1 MDNFFTQQEF
11 DSVKKQRLSAIIMIV
26 LVLTVYFAL
35 FITTIIS
42 YLRLPYQDAK
52 GNLYKAMLYVVTV
65 VVIVY
70 LYIFIGIR
78 YKRVNKYY
86 KMLCGVFN
94 GTCVKDTGKFISF
107 SDTLE
112 TKDGVD
118 VKHMIFS
125 VYIPRRA
132 NWYERV
138 IYIPYERD
146 FPPFIEGQDVIFT
159 SQSNILISYEI
170 LDEK

>member
-86 KMLCGVFN
+86 KMLLR
-94 GTCVKDTGKFISF
+94 
-107 SDTLE
+107 TLR
-112 TKDGVD
+112 TKAGEENLYD
-118 VKHMIFS
+118 FTQS
-125 VYIPRRA
+125 YIT
-132 NWYERV
+132 Y
-138 IYIPYERD
+138 
-146 FPPFIEGQDVIFT
+146 
-159 SQSNILISYEI
+159 
-170 LDEK
+170 